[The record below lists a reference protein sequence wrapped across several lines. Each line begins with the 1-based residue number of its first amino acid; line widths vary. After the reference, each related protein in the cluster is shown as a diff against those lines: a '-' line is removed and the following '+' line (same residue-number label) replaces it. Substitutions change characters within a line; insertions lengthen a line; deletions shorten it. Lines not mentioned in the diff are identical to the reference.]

1 MRCYPVCL
9 NLQGRR
15 GTVIGGGLVA
25 EGKVGAL
32 LAAGAQVTVISP
44 GLNNGLQQLADQG
57 RISHVTRLY
66 RPGDVAG
73 SFLAICATD
82 DRAVNEQVWQEANE
96 RGILVNVVDA
106 PSRCTFT
113 MPAVVRRGDL
123 TLAIATGGKAPAL
136 AVRLRERLERLIG
149 PEYGRFLELAGTL
162 RAPLAKRHPD
172 REQRRALWYRLVD
185 SDVLDLLQRGDEQ
198 AARRRMAEIT
208 GLALEVIGHVD

>member
-1 MRCYPVCL
+1 MHCYPVCL

-32 LAAGAQVTVISP
+32 LAAGAQVAVISP
-44 GLNNGLQQLADQG
+44 GLSNGLRQLTDQG
-57 RISHVTRLY
+57 RISHVARLY
-66 RPGDVAG
+66 RPGDLAG
-73 SFLAICATD
+73 SFLTISATD

-96 RGILVNVVDA
+96 RGILINVVDA

-136 AVRLRERLERLIG
+136 AVRLREQLQRLIG
-149 PEYGRFLELAGTL
+149 HEYGRFLELAGAL
-162 RAPLAKRHPD
+162 RLPLARRHPD
-172 REQRRALWYRLVD
+172 LEQRRALWYRLVD
-185 SDVLDLLQRGDEQ
+185 SDVLELLRRGDEP
-198 AARRRMAEIT
+198 AARRRIAEIT
-208 GLALEVIGHVD
+208 GLTLEDTEHVD